1 MAPLAVAI
9 IVACS
14 VARPVTQ
21 PVTQT
26 PSVPYDGAMAD
37 AAQVAA
43 TKKIY
48 DKFGSWLERYSAGLP
63 PGVMA
68 AFMNHESGGRWDS
81 AGDPTLGEVGYFQI
95 AQDVPARFGLP
106 AAARTVPEVNV
117 AIAGLEYA
125 QEAVLWYLRWP
136 TLVTLG
142 SADNWMLARLAFA
155 IGRAGSYK
163 MGDLARAAGYV
174 QPGAVYAGIVRYVAA
189 NGAPSLGSQSST
201 KVASRVRS
209 VPELWAVGQAVAPA
223 SPTVPTRPPQPP
235 GFTYTLPASI
245 ARHVA
250 KPIPLLAAAIA
261 AGAGVAY
268 YLWRRV

>member
-1 MAPLAVAI
+1 MAALAIAI
-9 IVACS
+9 VLACS
-14 VARPVTQ
+14 AAQ
-21 PVTQT
+21 PVTPA
-26 PSVPYDGAMAD
+26 PSVPYDVAMAD

-48 DKFGSWLERYSAGLP
+48 DKFGSWLRTYSAGLP

-68 AFMNHESGGRWDS
+68 AFMNHESGGRWGA
-81 AGDPTLGEVGYFQI
+81 AGDASLGEVGYFQI
-95 AQDVPARFGLP
+95 AKDVPARFGLP
-106 AAARTVPEVNV
+106 AEARSVPEVNV

-136 TLVTLG
+136 QLVTLG

-174 QPGAVYAGIVRYVAA
+174 QPGAAYAGLVKYVAA
-189 NGAPSLGSQSST
+189 HGAPPLGSQSAS
-201 KVASRVRS
+201 KVATRVAS
-209 VPELWAVGQAVAPA
+209 VPQLWAVGQAVAPSA
-223 SPTVPTRPPQPP
+223 PTIPTRPPQPP
-235 GFTYTLPASI
+235 GYTYKLPASI
-245 ARHVA
+245 ASYVA
-250 KPIPLLAAAIA
+250 TPIPLLAVAIA
-261 AGAGVAY
+261 AGAAVTY